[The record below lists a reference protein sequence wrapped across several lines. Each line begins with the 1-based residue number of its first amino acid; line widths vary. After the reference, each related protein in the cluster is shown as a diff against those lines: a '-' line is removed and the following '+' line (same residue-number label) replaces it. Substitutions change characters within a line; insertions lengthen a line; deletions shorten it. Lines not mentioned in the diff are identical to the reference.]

1 MMSRIGIGIVGAGKA
16 GGNFARALE
25 GLSEQARIIGFC
37 TAHTETAREAAL
49 RFDAPVATDDLAD
62 LLGTPDVQAVIVAS
76 PDRFHC
82 EQVIAAAKA
91 GKHVL
96 CEKPLCRTEREAERM
111 IDACRQGEVTLMIG
125 FTDRFNQPCL
135 EAKQRIEEGE
145 IGTPRMILARRCHPR
160 SVVRGRS
167 WLNDG
172 ETGGVLNY
180 AGTHNIDLICWYMG
194 GAPQRVHGE
203 MGQLILK
210 GQDFTDCA
218 VMTFKFPDGGIAALY
233 ETFAYP
239 ENYPHGVDR
248 SVEILGDRGLI
259 KIDLMSQPLMIHTA
273 EGYSLADSVT
283 WPPSA
288 RGLDGALRAEV
299 EHFLECI
306 RTNSSPMTGGEEGM
320 LAIRIASAARRAS
333 RSGRSVRL

>member
-1 MMSRIGIGIVGAGKA
+1 MSRIGVGLVGAGKA
-16 GGNFARALE
+16 GSNFAQALQ
-25 GLSEQARIIGFC
+25 GLSEQARIIGLC
-37 TAHTETAREAAL
+37 TAHGETAREAAR
-49 RFDAPVATDDLAD
+49 RFQAQVGTDDLSQLIERAD
-62 LLGTPDVQAVIVAS
+62 VEAVIVAS
-76 PDRFHC
+76 PDRYHC
-82 EQVIAAAKA
+82 EQVIAAAGA

-96 CEKPLCRTEREAERM
+96 CEKPMCRNVEEAERM
-111 IDACRQGEVTLMIG
+111 IAACRDSGVILMIG

-135 EAKQRIEEGE
+135 EAKRRIEAGE
-145 IGTPRMILARRCHPR
+145 IGVPRMILARRCHPR
-160 SVVRGRS
+160 SVVRGRR

-194 GAPQRVHGE
+194 GAPERVHAE
-203 MGQLILK
+203 MGQLILE
-210 GQDFTDCA
+210 GQNFTDCA
-218 VMTFKFPDGGIAALY
+218 VMTFRFPDGGIAALY

-248 SVEILGDRGLI
+248 SVEILGDKGVI

-273 EGYSLADSVT
+273 GGYSLADSLT
-283 WPPSA
+283 WPEDS

-299 EHFLECI
+299 EHFLDCI
-306 RTNSSPMTGGEEGM
+306 RDGKRPMTGGEEGK

-333 RSGRSVRL
+333 ESGHSVVL

>member
-1 MMSRIGIGIVGAGKA
+1 LR
-16 GGNFARALE
+16 
-25 GLSEQARIIGFC
+25 EQARIVGFC
-37 TAHTETAREAAL
+37 TAHRETAREAAR
-49 RFDAPVATDDLAD
+49 RFKAAVATTDLAE

-82 EQVIAAAKA
+82 EQVIAAAAA

-96 CEKPLCRTEREAERM
+96 CEKPMCRTEQEAERM
-111 IDACRQGEVTLMIG
+111 IAACRRVGVALMVG

-135 EAKQRIEEGE
+135 EAKQRIERGE
-145 IGTPRMILARRCHPR
+145 IGIPRMILARRCHPR

-172 ETGGVLNY
+172 ETEGVLNY

-194 GAPQRVHGE
+194 GAPERVHGE

-218 VMTFKFPDGGIAALY
+218 VMTFKFPDGGIASLY

-248 SVEILGDRGLI
+248 SIEILGDRGVI
-259 KIDLMSQPLMIHTA
+259 RIDLMSQPLMIHTA
-273 EGYSLADSVT
+273 EGCSLADSLT
-283 WPPSA
+283 WPLGA

-306 RTNSSPMTGGEEGM
+306 RTNSRPMTGGEEGM
-320 LAIRIASAARRAS
+320 LAIRIAAAARRAS

>member
-1 MMSRIGIGIVGAGKA
+1 MSRTGIGIVGAGKA
-16 GGNFARALE
+16 GSNFARTLQ

-37 TAHTETAREAAL
+37 AAHSETAREAAG
-49 RFDAPVATDDLAD
+49 RFEAQ
-62 LLGTPDVQAVIVAS
+62 LGTDNLSRLLRRADVDAVIVAS
-76 PDRFHC
+76 PDRYHC
-82 EQVIAAAKA
+82 EQVIAAAEA

-96 CEKPLCRTEREAERM
+96 CEKPMCRSVEEAERM
-111 IDACRQGEVTLMIG
+111 ITACRDNGVTLMVG

-135 EAKQRIEEGE
+135 EAKERIDAGE
-145 IGTPRMILARRCHPR
+145 IGVPRMILARRCHPR
-160 SVVRGRS
+160 SVVRGRQ
-167 WLNDG
+167 WLNDE
-172 ETGGVLNY
+172 ETEGVLNY

-194 GAPQRVHGE
+194 GAPERVHGE

-248 SVEILGDRGLI
+248 SIEILGDRGVI

-273 EGYSLADSVT
+273 QGYSLADSVT
-283 WPPSA
+283 WPQSS
-288 RGLDGALRAEV
+288 RGLGGALQAEV
-299 EHFLECI
+299 EHFLQCI
-306 RTNSSPMTGGEEGM
+306 REGRKPMTGGEEGM

-333 RSGRSVRL
+333 ESGQSVRL

>member
-1 MMSRIGIGIVGAGKA
+1 VSRIGIGIVGAGKA
-16 GGNFARALE
+16 GSNFAQVLL
-25 GLSEQARIIGFC
+25 GLHEQARIIGFC
-37 TAHTETAREAAL
+37 TAHAETAREAAD
-49 RFDAPVATDDLAD
+49 RFEARVGTDDLAQ
-62 LLGTPDVQAVIVAS
+62 LLGKKDVDAVIVAS
-76 PDRFHC
+76 PDRYHC
-82 EQVIAAAKA
+82 EQVVAAAQA

-96 CEKPLCRTEREAERM
+96 CEKPMCRNVDEAERM
-111 IDACRQGEVTLMIG
+111 IAACRDSGVILMVG

-135 EAKQRIEEGE
+135 EAKRRIDAGE
-145 IGTPRMILARRCHPR
+145 IGDPRMILARRCHPR
-160 SVVRGRS
+160 SVVRGRR

-172 ETGGVLNY
+172 ETEGVLNY

-194 GAPQRVHGE
+194 GAPERVHGE
-203 MGQLILK
+203 MGQLILT

-248 SVEILGDRGLI
+248 SIEILGDRGVI

-273 EGYSLADSVT
+273 EGYALGDSLT
-283 WPPSA
+283 WPRSN

-299 EHFLECI
+299 EHFLDCI
-306 RTNSSPMTGGEEGM
+306 REGTKPMTGGEEGN
-320 LAIRIASAARRAS
+320 LAIRIAAAARRAS
-333 RSGRSVRL
+333 ESGQSVRL

>member
-1 MMSRIGIGIVGAGKA
+1 MSRIGIGLVGAGKA
-16 GGNFARALE
+16 GNNFAQALQ
-25 GLSEQARIIGFC
+25 GLSAQARVIGFC
-37 TAHTETAREAAL
+37 TAHGETAREAAR
-49 RFDAPVATDDLAD
+49 RFQAQLGTDDLSQLIERAD
-62 LLGTPDVQAVIVAS
+62 VEAVIVAS
-76 PDRFHC
+76 PDRYHC
-82 EQVIAAAKA
+82 EQVIAAAEA

-96 CEKPLCRTEREAERM
+96 CEKPMCRNVEETERM
-111 IDACRQGEVTLMIG
+111 IAACRDNGVILMIG

-135 EAKQRIEEGE
+135 EAKRRIEAGE
-145 IGTPRMILARRCHPR
+145 IGVPRMILARRCHPR
-160 SVVRGRS
+160 SVVRGRR

-194 GAPQRVHGE
+194 GAPERVHGE
-203 MGQLILK
+203 MGQLILE

-239 ENYPHGVDR
+239 QNYPHGVDR
-248 SVEILGDRGLI
+248 SVEILGDKGVI

-273 EGYSLADSVT
+273 DGYSLADSLT
-283 WPPSA
+283 WPEDS
-288 RGLDGALRAEV
+288 RGLDGALRVEV
-299 EHFLECI
+299 EHFLDCI
-306 RTNSSPMTGGEEGM
+306 RDGKRPMTGGEEGK

-333 RSGRSVRL
+333 ESGQSVEL